1 MKPNAT
7 LTAVLISGCLTAL
20 GLPLAGNGRPQRG
33 GPPAPC
39 VRTNDSAGRPLEI
52 LCFDAQER
60 LVSRTYVDTAGR
72 RFSLPVRLS
81 QPARFGARPEALK
94 AYLRLPGCWP
104 SSVTATWRVMYSVLI
119 GADGRVQ
126 DVRLRKG
133 LPQWPTCVPI
143 ARRRLQTMPRWHPAI
158 ARGKPVPSLVL
169 CSVQFDWDH

>member
-7 LTAVLISGCLTAL
+7 LTAALVSGCLAL
-20 GLPLAGNGRPQRG
+20 GLPLAGNLWPARG

-39 VRTNDSAGRPLEI
+39 ITSNDSAGRPLEV
-52 LCFDAQER
+52 LCFDAHER

-72 RFSLPVRLS
+72 RTPLPVRFS
-81 QPARFGARPEALK
+81 QSARFGARSEALK
-94 AYLRLPGCWP
+94 EYLRLPGCWP
-104 SSVTATWRVMYSVLI
+104 SSVTATWRVTYSVLI

-133 LPQWPTCVPI
+133 LPQWPTCAPI
-143 ARRRLQTMPRWHPAI
+143 ARRRLQTMPRWHPAT
-158 ARGKPVPSLVL
+158 AKGKPVPSLVL